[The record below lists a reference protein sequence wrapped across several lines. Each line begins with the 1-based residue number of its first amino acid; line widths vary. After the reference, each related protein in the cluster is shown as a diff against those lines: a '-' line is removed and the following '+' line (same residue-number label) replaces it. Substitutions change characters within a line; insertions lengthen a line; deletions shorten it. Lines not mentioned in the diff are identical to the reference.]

1 MYMKIKRKSLS
12 LIKLY
17 KLASKYTVEHPK
29 VDMAVLADF
38 LKYNAEQKKTK
49 QKQEEL
55 PCGQ

>member
-1 MYMKIKRKSLS
+1 MKIKRKSLS

-38 LKYNAEQKKTK
+38 LKYIAEHK
-49 QKQEEL
+49 
-55 PCGQ
+55 